1 MEIFTIYRDTQSLVN
16 ICVEGLVSVS
26 SEASK
31 RSFRRGI
38 KSLFICIFS
47 KFSAF
52 ISPKKENYSHF
63 FQLQNIFFFNITS
76 KQNFGKSL
84 NELLCLQKLRNKFN
98 K

>member
-1 MEIFTIYRDTQSLVN
+1 MKIITINRNTQSLVN
-16 ICVEGLVSVS
+16 ICVEGFVSVS
-26 SEASK
+26 SETSK

-63 FQLQNIFFFNITS
+63 FQFQNNFFSISHQNKILESLSTNYYVS
-76 KQNFGKSL
+76 KN
-84 NELLCLQKLRNKFN
+84 
-98 K
+98 